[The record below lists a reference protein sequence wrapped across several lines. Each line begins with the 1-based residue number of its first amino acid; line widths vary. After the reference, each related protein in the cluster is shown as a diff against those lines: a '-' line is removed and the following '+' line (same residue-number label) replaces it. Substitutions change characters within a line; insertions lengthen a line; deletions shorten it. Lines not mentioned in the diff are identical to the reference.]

1 MAGYIGTKAS
11 VVSSGAERKKVFD
24 ITTTTTSLTGCS
36 YTPNQVHVF
45 HNGVRLVDGTDYT
58 ATDGSTVTLTTAA
71 QNGDEVVVISY
82 ATFQTS
88 DTVSASAGGTFS
100 NAVTVNGNLTVDTNT
115 LFVDAANNRVGIGT
129 SSPDAPLSFAGATG
143 QKVQF
148 YDGTQ
153 GYGIGVEASEFRF
166 VTDAAGVFT
175 FKNGA
180 TYSTATEY
188 MRIDASGNV
197 GIGTSAIGARITLGD
212 ASSTDSTNM
221 IRSYRGAGTATY
233 AEFGEGSGG
242 AKLEHVGGGP
252 VYFKTANTE
261 RARID
266 ASGNLLVGKTAAI
279 AGTGVLQIFAPSAQS
294 YTSLV
299 CEGST
304 TSGIRQIRFYNPN
317 GEIGFISTSGT
328 TTTYSTSSDYRL
340 KENVVPLAGAADR
353 LMQIPVCRFNF
364 IADPDTTVDGFLA
377 HEVQAFVPECVTG
390 EKDQVETVEVT
401 DEDGNVTTETRP
413 VYQGIDQS
421 KLVPLLTAALQEAL
435 TEIQDLKARV
445 ATLEGGAA

>member
-58 ATDGSTVTLTTAA
+58 ATNGTSLTLTTAA

-129 SSPDAPLSFAGATG
+129 SSPASRLTVSDGSSGLTPFSGTDVFMNSSGDNYL
-143 QKVQF
+143 QF
-148 YDGTQ
+148 GSGSSSSPAIYFGDSADGDV
-153 GYGIGVEASEFRF
+153 GGIIYSHA
-166 VTDAAGVFT
+166 TDAMSFRA
-175 FKNGA
+175 NA
-180 TYSTATEY
+180 
-188 MRIDASGNV
+188 
-197 GIGTSAIGARITLGD
+197 
-212 ASSTDSTNM
+212 
-221 IRSYRGAGTATY
+221 
-233 AEFGEGSGG
+233 AE
-242 AKLEHVGGGP
+242 
-252 VYFKTANTE
+252 
-261 RARID
+261 RMRID
-266 ASGNLLVGKTAAI
+266 ASGNLLVAATSVPNSSV
-279 AGTGVLQIFAPSAQS
+279 AG
-294 YTSLV
+294 
-299 CEGST
+299 C
-304 TSGIRQIRFYNPN
+304 RFSNPN
-317 GEIGFISTSGT
+317 AAAPTISRGSGT
-328 TTTYSTSSDYRL
+328 TEISMLTFQNGNGTIGQITTNGSATSYVTSSDYRL

-353 LMQIPVCRFNF
+353 IAQIPVHRFNF

-390 EKDQVETVEVT
+390 QKDEVD
-401 DEDGNVTTETRP
+401 DEGNP
-413 VYQGIDQS
+413 KYQGIDQS

-435 TEIQDLKARV
+435 SEIQDLKARV